1 MSAHDTHKT
10 HKKCGP
16 HVELTSNAAARVT
29 RCACG
34 VVHVHLHAQGMSMRL
49 DPEALRHIANALAG
63 ASRLVDMV
71 DAPHPPAGDQSVN

>member
-1 MSAHDTHKT
+1 MSA

-16 HVELTSNAAARVT
+16 HVELTSNPAARIT

-34 VVHVHLHAQGMSMRL
+34 TVHVHLHAQGMSLRL
-49 DPEALRHIANALAG
+49 DADGLRHIANALSG

-71 DAPHPPAGDQSVN
+71 DAPRPPAGDETVN